1 MHFRP
6 ESVLPCVFSVL
17 LPRFCNVFSKLL
29 MGVLTICST
38 VSVCFAADSNKPPW
52 LPQIDE
58 IVMIE
63 TWREPDGSNE
73 NQVRK
78 NIGAIQKKF
87 AGWINAFVKRH
98 RIQNHIPEPFS
109 WKSDDDKYWVFGW
122 RVGDG
127 KRKISLLTHLDTVSP
142 GSSDWKPFNPRQE
155 TRSYNGKDTTFLVGR
170 GVIDNK
176 GPAVVTLNALLEA
189 IAQLDSQPD
198 ALEEVTFELLFDTSE
213 ETNFST
219 TRFYDANADALPD
232 LGIVYDAFW
241 CIRAEKGI
249 ERPVFGIPLVANPTE
264 GLWVADFYSAT
275 GPTNQIPGSATARI
289 TGASSNA
296 LDAFAAQVPKLYES
310 FGFDDPHY
318 KRAKLAVTRSDS
330 GDVILQTAVAGAQH
344 GSAPNENRKN
354 GANPLVSLGVF
365 LDGLAD
371 DSKLGKNHYTQI
383 ADFMTWAWGTRVFG
397 ENQPDLLYRYDTIF
411 KEGNGTTYALT
422 QLQIP
427 HEGNLA
433 GMVKLSMDIR
443 YAIGHHAKG
452 WDGSQGLIEG
462 DSLFQSAFQQLVER
476 YREGTNA
483 TVMFIPKTVA
493 GPDIR
498 NPQNKYLSLVNDAYE
513 GVLGEDCP
521 MRAIG
526 GGTDAKGNLQL
537 VAAGALFTGSLGP
550 PINFHGRNEGAPIED
565 LIKGKKILKALLLN
579 EAAAN

>member
-1 MHFRP
+1 MHFRL
-6 ESVLPCVFSVL
+6 ESALSHVVSVL
-17 LPRFCNVFSKLL
+17 LARFYYVSKRLL
-29 MGVLTICST
+29 LGVLAICST
-38 VSVCFAADSNKPPW
+38 VSVCFAADSNNPPW
-52 LPQIDE
+52 LSQIDE

-73 NQVRK
+73 NQVRE
-78 NIGAIQKKF
+78 NIGTIQKKF

-98 RIQNHIPEPFS
+98 RIQNHIPEPFN
-109 WKSDDDKYWVFGW
+109 WKSDDGKYWVFGW
-122 RVGDG
+122 RVGKG
-127 KRKISLLTHLDTVSP
+127 KRKVSLLSHLDTVSP
-142 GSSDWKPFNPRQE
+142 GSPDWKPFNPRQE
-155 TRSYNGKDTTFLVGR
+155 TRRYNGKDTTFLVGR
-170 GVIDNK
+170 GAIDDK

-213 ETNFST
+213 ETDFST
-219 TRFYDANADALPD
+219 TKFYDANADALPA

-241 CIRAEKGI
+241 CVRAEKGI
-249 ERPVFGIPLVANPTE
+249 ERPVFNMRLVANPTE
-264 GLWVADFYSAT
+264 GLWIADFYSAA

-289 TGASSNA
+289 TGTSSNA

-318 KRAKLAVTRSDS
+318 NRAKLTVTRSDS
-330 GDVILQTAVAGAQH
+330 GDVLLQTAVAGAQH
-344 GSAPNENRKN
+344 GSAPDENRKN

-371 DSKLGKNHYTQI
+371 DGKLGKNHYTQI

-411 KEGNGTTYALT
+411 EEGNGTTYALS
-422 QLQIP
+422 QLQTP
-427 HEGNLA
+427 HEGDMA
-433 GMVKLSMDIR
+433 GMVTLAMDIR

-452 WDGSQGLIEG
+452 WDGSEGLIEG
-462 DSLFQSAFQQLVER
+462 DSLFQSAFKQLVDR
-476 YREGTNA
+476 YRAKTGA
-483 TVMFIPKTVA
+483 TVMFTSETAA

-498 NPQNKYLSLVNDAYE
+498 NPKNPYMSIVNDAYKDA
-513 GVLGEDCP
+513 LGEDCP

-526 GGTDAKGNLQL
+526 GGTDAKGNLEL

-550 PINFHGRNEGAPIED
+550 PINFHGLNEGAPIED
-565 LIKGKKILKALLLN
+565 LIKGKEILKALFLN
-579 EAAAN
+579 EVAAN